1 MEVKIMSRKTLMAIL
16 GILGAILAFFQQQF
30 GLSLDS
36 TALMGAAGL
45 ILAYVFFEAKL
56 DFKRIQKGVAKFKDP
71 KFWLALLSAI
81 LVAINEAFG
90 WNLPIEI
97 ILTVISFILSILFGK
112 DFIQAKKA
120 KA

>member
-1 MEVKIMSRKTLMAIL
+1 MSRKTLMAIL
-16 GILGAILAFFQQQF
+16 GILGAILAFFQAQF
-30 GLSLDS
+30 GLSIDS
-36 TALMGAAGL
+36 TAFIGAIGIIVGY
-45 ILAYVFFEAKL
+45 ILFEAKL
-56 DFKRIQKGVAKFKDP
+56 DFKRIQQGIAKFKDP
-71 KFWLALLSAI
+71 KFWLAFVSAI

-97 ILTVISFILSILFGK
+97 ILTVVGFLLSLLFGK

>member
-1 MEVKIMSRKTLMAIL
+1 MSRKTLMAIL
-16 GILGAILAFFQQQF
+16 GIIGAILAFFQQQF

-56 DFKRIQKGVAKFKDP
+56 DFKRIQKGAAKFKDP
-71 KFWLALLSAI
+71 KFWITFVGVVLTAL
-81 LVAINEAFG
+81 NESLG
-90 WNLPIEI
+90 WNLPNEI
-97 ILTVISFILSILFGK
+97 ILTILGFLLSLLFGK
-112 DFIQAKKA
+112 DFIKAKKA